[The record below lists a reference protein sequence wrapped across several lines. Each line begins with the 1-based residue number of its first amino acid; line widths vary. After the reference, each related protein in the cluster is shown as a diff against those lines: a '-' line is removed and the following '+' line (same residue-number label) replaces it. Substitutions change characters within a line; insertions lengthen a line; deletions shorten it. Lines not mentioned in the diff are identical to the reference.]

1 MFKQTGDVR
10 ERNRPGRKRKTDE
23 RLNRY
28 LRRQSLSDRRRTAV
42 DICRDIN
49 QWRGTRVSVWTVR
62 RRLRK
67 FGLKARLAYKKPL
80 VSLKNR
86 KKRLSFAK
94 DHEHCSVE
102 DWKKVLFTDETK
114 VNLVGSNGKMYIR
127 CFKNER
133 FNPQFIKGYLQAGGG
148 LILVWG
154 SFRHDGTGLIVQIKN
169 TFNSDKYI
177 SMLEET
183 VKPFV
188 KENMPR
194 NFCFQQDNSLVHPAK
209 KVKTWLKK
217 NRFKTIDWPAQSPDL
232 NPIENIWAIVKRRL
246 AKKKCTNTNQLYEN
260 FAQEWNGLSQKICNN
275 LIISMPKRMKEVIY
289 RFGYPSSY

>member
-1 MFKQTGDVR
+1 M
-10 ERNRPGRKRKTDE
+10 
-23 RLNRY
+23 
-28 LRRQSLSDRRRTAV
+28 
-42 DICRDIN
+42 
-49 QWRGTRVSVWTVR
+49 SVWTVR
-62 RRLRK
+62 RRLK
-67 FGLKARLAYKKPL
+67 DIGLKARLAYKKPL

-94 DHEHCSVE
+94 DHEHWGIE

-114 VNLVGSNGKMYIR
+114 VNLVGSDGKMYIR
-127 CFKNER
+127 RFKNER
-133 FNPQFIKGYLQAGGG
+133 FNPQFIKGQLQAGGG

-154 SFRHDGTGLIVQIKN
+154 SFRHDGTGPIVQIKN

-188 KENMPR
+188 KENMPH
-194 NFCFQQDNSLVHPAK
+194 NFCFQQDNSPVHAAK

-217 NRFKTIDWPAQSPDL
+217 NMFKTIDWPTQSPDL

-246 AKKKCTNTNQLYEN
+246 AKKKCTTPINCT
-260 FAQEWNGLSQKICNN
+260 KILLKNEMDF
-275 LIISMPKRMKEVIY
+275 LKKFVIISS
-289 RFGYPSSY
+289 F